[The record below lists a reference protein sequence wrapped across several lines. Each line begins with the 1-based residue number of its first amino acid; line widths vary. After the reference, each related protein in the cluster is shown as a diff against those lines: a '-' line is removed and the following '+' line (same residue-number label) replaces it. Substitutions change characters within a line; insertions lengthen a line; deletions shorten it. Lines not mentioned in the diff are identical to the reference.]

1 MSIKIAFSGIGGV
14 GGYYGGM
21 LAKHGEQN
29 KDINVYFISR
39 GENLELI
46 RKQGL
51 EIKLPHSSQIVHPQL
66 ATDKPAEIGPVDYL
80 FCTTK
85 NYDLED
91 NIRQLAPLIDSKTVI
106 IPLLNGVDVVD
117 RIRDLLPQQEVW
129 YACVYIGA
137 RLTAPGLVSL
147 FTERER
153 LWFGSSNPNSDRK
166 QQEQLLNLLLAAGIG
181 AENPEDIVLRI
192 WQKFFLISLSAT
204 ITSYYDQSIGEVL
217 EYHSEDYYLLGAELK
232 AIAVAKGIC
241 LPTDI
246 CEQVLVAQRK
256 MPYKET
262 TSMHTDFKKG
272 NRTEL
277 ETLTGYVVKSGKD
290 LGLSVANYEK
300 MYAKLKSI
308 S

>member
-21 LAKHGEQN
+21 LAKQYEQGN
-29 KDINVYFISR
+29 DVNVYFISR

-51 EIKLPHSSQIVHPQL
+51 EMRFPNLSQIVHPKL
-66 ATDKPAEIGPVDYL
+66 ATDKPEEIGVVDYL

-91 NIRQLAPLIDSKTVI
+91 NIRQLAPVIGSKTVI

-137 RLTAPGLVSL
+137 RLAAPGLITL

-153 LWFGSSNPNSDRK
+153 LWFGDSDSNSDKKR
-166 QQEQLLNLLLAAGIG
+166 QQELLQLLVTAGIG
-181 AENPEDIVLRI
+181 AENPKDIVFKI
-192 WQKFFLISLSAT
+192 WQKFFLISISAT
-204 ITSYYDQSIGEVL
+204 LTSYYDQCIGEVL
-217 EYHSEDYYLLGAELK
+217 EYHKEDYYLLGAELK
-232 AIAVAKGIC
+232 AIAAAKGIC
-241 LPTDI
+241 LPDDV
-246 CEQVLVAQRK
+246 CEHVISFQGK
-256 MPYKET
+256 ISYKET

-272 NRTEL
+272 HKTEL
-277 ETLTGYVVKSGKD
+277 ETLTGYVVRSGKEFH
-290 LGLSVANYEK
+290 LPVVNYEK
-300 MYAKLKSI
+300 MYEKLKSI
-308 S
+308 Q